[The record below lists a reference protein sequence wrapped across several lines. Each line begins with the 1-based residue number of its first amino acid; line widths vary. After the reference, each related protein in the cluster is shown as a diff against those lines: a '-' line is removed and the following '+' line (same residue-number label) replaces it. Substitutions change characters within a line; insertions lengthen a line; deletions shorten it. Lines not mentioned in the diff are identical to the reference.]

1 MWDRL
6 AQPAL
11 EGRMDLLDSLDNL
24 VLRALMDHQEMQD
37 LQALLVLGDSPELLV
52 TQVFLWLRS
61 V

>member
-11 EGRMDLLDSLDNL
+11 EGRMDLPDSLDNL